1 MEAVFQKILKSAL
14 IGLKQLE
21 SKGHIQFKVICGE
34 NEWGALKVVKEQPKD
49 KKLRYYQSGDTPYG
63 FMRQYVLKYLT
74 PLQPNEVVE
83 IPYPP
88 HDSEVVRSN
97 AGAYASK
104 LWGKGSYTSTINR
117 EKQVIEIYR
126 HPEINELDLGDLDG

>member
-1 MEAVFQKILKSAL
+1 V
-14 IGLKQLE
+14 
-21 SKGHIQFKVICGE
+21 
-34 NEWGALKVVKEQPKD
+34 
-49 KKLRYYQSGDTPYG
+49 
-63 FMRQYVLKYLT
+63 
-74 PLQPNEVVE
+74 QPNEVVE